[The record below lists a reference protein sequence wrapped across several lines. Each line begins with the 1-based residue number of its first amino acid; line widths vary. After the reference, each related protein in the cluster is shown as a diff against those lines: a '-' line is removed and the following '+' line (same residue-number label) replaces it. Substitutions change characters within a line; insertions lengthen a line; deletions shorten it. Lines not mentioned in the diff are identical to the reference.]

1 MTYGLL
7 NGLRVLEFGEFI
19 SAPYCGKLLADMGA
33 DVVKIERSGV
43 GDWARDYGPWPV
55 VRQAHHE
62 RSHHRERG
70 GLFLYLNADKRGV
83 TLNLDTPTGR
93 EILAGMVSRADVLVH
108 NLHPT
113 EMDRVGLEYDSLRE
127 HNNGLVMASI
137 TPFGLTGPYRDWK
150 AYDINLAAG
159 GGICEGLGSPDREPL
174 TFGTPEA
181 GYFAGAAAASAIVMA
196 LLARDN
202 PPSLP
207 AGESWNE
214 GEISAAS
221 PGQHIDIAEIES
233 MAGLYNGPEAL
244 MAVYQWRV
252 TRRTGHHALDFPY
265 PNCILRCKDGYIFV
279 GSPEGR
285 QWRRLLELMGTPGW
299 SQEPRFRNRTV
310 MNNEYADEVDGYVEE
325 WLLQHTKAEL
335 LGMALEHRI
344 PLAPVRGFDEVRHD
358 PSLASLFV
366 EVERPDT
373 GPVALP
379 GPPYAL
385 SAPAANP
392 DPALAANPEL
402 APAAHP
408 EPVEGSHPR
417 PAPTMGQHN
426 SEIYAG
432 ELGYTPEEVVQ
443 LYRLGII

>member
-33 DVVKIERSGV
+33 DVIKIERSGT
-43 GDWARDYGPWPV
+43 GDWARDYGPWPGDIP
-55 VRQAHHE
+55 
-62 RSHHRERG
+62 HRERS

-83 TLNLDTPTGR
+83 SLNLETPTGR
-93 EILAGMVSRADVLVH
+93 EILAGMVSRANVLVH

-113 EMDRVGLEYDSLRE
+113 EMDRVGLDYETISS
-127 HNNGLVMASI
+127 HNAGFVMASI
-137 TPFGLTGPYRDWK
+137 TPFGLTGPYRNWK

-174 TFGTPEA
+174 TFGTPEV

-202 PPSLP
+202 SLPLP
-207 AGESWNE
+207 AGEGRGE
-214 GEISAAS
+214 GEIPAARA
-221 PGQHIDIAEIES
+221 GQHIDIAEIES

-265 PNCILRCKDGYIFV
+265 PNCILRCKDGFIFV

-285 QWRRLLELMGTPGW
+285 QWRRLLELMGTPEW
-299 SQEPRFRNRTV
+299 SQEPRLRNRTV

-335 LGMALEHRI
+335 LDLALEHRI

-358 PSLASLFV
+358 PSLATLFRD
-366 EVERPDT
+366 VERPDT
-373 GPVALP
+373 GPVTLP
-379 GPPYAL
+379 GPPYEL
-385 SAPAANP
+385 SGA
-392 DPALAANPEL
+392 E
-402 APAAHP
+402 
-408 EPVEGSHPR
+408 VSHSR
-417 PAPTMGQHN
+417 PAPTLGQHN

-443 LYRLGII
+443 LYRLGIV